1 MTSPVPPVPQISMPA
16 IFVGHGNPMNAISQN
31 AFTKAWSKIGI
42 ALPVKPKAVL
52 CVSAHW
58 YVPKTAV
65 TAMSQPR
72 TIHDFGGFPP
82 ELYKVEYPAPGS
94 LELAAEVADLLS
106 PDAVMDTSWGLDH
119 GAWSVLMHIFPAADI
134 PVVQLSIDETRGPAW
149 HYEIAARLAPLRDRD
164 VLILGSG
171 NIVHNLHAY
180 AWGKHDQEPYDW
192 ALRFEKSVRN
202 ALTAD
207 DAETLVAYEKLERD
221 ALLSVPTPDHYLPF
235 LYVLAQ
241 RRRGQNEPIMF
252 PVEGFDDGSISMLAV
267 RIG

>member
-31 AFTKAWSKIGI
+31 AFTKAWSKIGT

-119 GAWSVLMHIFPAADI
+119 GAWSVLMHIFPAA
-134 PVVQLSIDETRGPAW
+134 QYQ
-149 HYEIAARLAPLRDRD
+149 HIA
-164 VLILGSG
+164 
-171 NIVHNLHAY
+171 
-180 AWGKHDQEPYDW
+180 
-192 ALRFEKSVRN
+192 
-202 ALTAD
+202 
-207 DAETLVAYEKLERD
+207 
-221 ALLSVPTPDHYLPF
+221 VP
-235 LYVLAQ
+235 
-241 RRRGQNEPIMF
+241 
-252 PVEGFDDGSISMLAV
+252 
-267 RIG
+267 